1 MSAGGLSPQLN
12 EHHLQNLNVARRVTV
27 IGMLVSALLATS
39 KLLVGWLGHST
50 AVFAD
55 GLENTGDLF
64 GSGLILYALFVASKP
79 PDKEHPYGHGRSETI
94 AGLAVGFLLAAS
106 GLAICYVSFRRLH
119 SATEAPHLFAIWPM
133 VASIVVK
140 GGLSVG
146 KLRYGKRL
154 GSAALQADAAHD
166 GIEIVSGI
174 VALLALALTLY
185 DPEHF
190 SAADH
195 WGGFIVGL
203 IVLLTALHVVRDTSE
218 ELMDAMPP
226 DGRIEHI
233 RRIALS
239 VPGVSGVEKTYARK
253 TGLQY
258 HVELHLEVDPQMTV
272 KDSHDLATATR
283 FLIREKLDWVADV
296 IVHIEPFTGGTKTFA
311 GGPKNR

>member
-1 MSAGGLSPQLN
+1 MSVGRLGPQLN

-119 SATEAPHLFAIWPM
+119 SVTEAPHLFAIWPM

-146 KLRYGKRL
+146 KLSYGKRL

-174 VALLALALTLY
+174 VALLALSLTLY

-203 IVLLTALHVVRDTSE
+203 IVLLSLSMWFGTPARNSWTPC
-218 ELMDAMPP
+218 PP
-226 DGRIEHI
+226 
-233 RRIALS
+233 
-239 VPGVSGVEKTYARK
+239 
-253 TGLQY
+253 
-258 HVELHLEVDPQMTV
+258 
-272 KDSHDLATATR
+272 
-283 FLIREKLDWVADV
+283 
-296 IVHIEPFTGGTKTFA
+296 TGGLNTSVESPSAYRGYRESRKPMRERPDCNTTSNFISKSI
-311 GGPKNR
+311 PR